1 MVISE
6 LNFDVLVN
14 KQMGC
19 RGKEAARLQWKRTK
33 KLKVGHAGTSTNK
46 QDEDKDSPKKL
57 YRILRRK
64 EPDLPPVVPCYC
76 VSSTSIDTSSYM

>member
-46 QDEDKDSPKKL
+46 QDEDKDSTVPKE
-57 YRILRRK
+57 IVQNSEK
-64 EPDLPPVVPCYC
+64 EG
-76 VSSTSIDTSSYM
+76 T